1 MIELI
6 AIATLLS
13 AAFAQDSRGR
23 ARRSYVEAVLRRHTE
38 AWLDQMQERGWYPP
52 GSKTRSFERPTEWD
66 INCGDCEDWAVGARK
81 LLGGQEVWLEELIDL
96 EPEDLCHCVLLL
108 DGRYYDSQHPDGVT
122 NIEALD
128 LVQKV
133 SRHDYL
139 RRRQLEER
147 RCPSAMEIPEEV
159 STEYS
164 YGKCMWLALALHE
177 RYGWPIWCQFDVLP
191 DGEEYIAHAYVVMPD
206 GREVDILGPQNEV
219 DLFSSGP
226 PRQVSPDYIRSLA
239 DSDAELMTAMSEAN
253 EVMRKYVSP
262 CVESNLP
269 TYATDRLIG
278 IYDYYEPNVRALQH
292 AFKDG
297 DPLALERMCAEMA
310 PFVPTDAVLV
320 AMPDRTGRPTA
331 TLSLVKCLAHVTRR
345 PWSEALVGNPRES
358 LRELKHQGK
367 ELPELKF
374 WLLGGLPKGR
384 PVVIDN
390 VLDTGTTARAA
401 LAAVPNATVLSHAVV
416 TQQIG
421 ASLPSPQP
429 AGPWKILPDGRL
441 LGYRAWRYD
450 PDTNE
455 AISGADS
462 RQRAPL
468 SKGIVHRLSGK
479 GMFLASS
486 RQYVLD
492 YYAGNELNA
501 ICRYAFEP
509 SSVTSGSLTDREPE
523 ISVREA
529 ELLGYDVVDGD
540 GEPWVRRRR

>member
-6 AIATLLS
+6 AIVTLLS
-13 AAFAQDSRGR
+13 AAFAQDSRSR

-38 AWLDQMQERGWYPP
+38 VWLDQMQEHGWFPP

-81 LLGGQEVWLEELIDL
+81 LLGGKEVWLEQVLNL
-96 EPEDLCHCVLLL
+96 EPEDLCHCVLFL
-108 DGRYYDSQHPDGVT
+108 DGRYYDSQHPDGV
-122 NIEALD
+122 IDPEELD
-128 LVQKV
+128 LVRKV

-139 RRRQLEER
+139 QRRQFE
-147 RCPSAMEIPEEV
+147 
-159 STEYS
+159 
-164 YGKCMWLALALHE
+164 
-177 RYGWPIWCQFDVLP
+177 
-191 DGEEYIAHAYVVMPD
+191 
-206 GREVDILGPQNEV
+206 LG
-219 DLFSSGP
+219 
-226 PRQVSPDYIRSLA
+226 SPAPL
-239 DSDAELMTAMSEAN
+239 
-253 EVMRKYVSP
+253 
-262 CVESNLP
+262 
-269 TYATDRLIG
+269 YATDRLIG
-278 IYDYYEPNVRALQH
+278 IYDYYDPNVRALQH

-331 TLSLVKCLAHVTRR
+331 TLHLAKCLAHVTRR
-345 PWSEALVGNPRES
+345 PWSEALVGSPRES

-401 LAAVPNATVLSHAVV
+401 LAAIPNATVLSHAVV

-429 AGPWKILPDGRL
+429 EGPWKVLPDGRL
-441 LGYRAWRYD
+441 LGYRAWSFD

-455 AISGADS
+455 AISGADR
-462 RQRAPL
+462 RQRVPL
-468 SKGIVHRLSGK
+468 KEGIVHRLSGK
-479 GMFLASS
+479 GMFLTSS

-492 YYAGNELNA
+492 YYAGHELNA

-509 SSVTSGSLTDREPE
+509 SAVTSGSLADREPE